1 MAKPDHAEHKAN
13 IQIDR
18 MHYQVDAGALTGA
31 ELRALPDPDIGSER
45 DLFLVVPGGQDQ
57 KVSDDESVS
66 LKSGMRFFTA
76 PGQINPGSAGQC

>member
-1 MAKPDHAEHKAN
+1 MNAADHSDHKAN

-18 MHYQVDAGALTGA
+18 MHYQVDAAMLTGA
-31 ELRALPDPDIGSER
+31 GLRALPDPDIGSER
-45 DLFLVVPGGQDQ
+45 DLFLVVPGGQDH

-76 PGQINPGSAGQC
+76 PGQINPGSAEQG